1 MSRIATSV
9 ASFSWQRAAVRRAC
23 SSGVS
28 RGSVLSSSR
37 CSLLTLRVQ
46 PETLDLRGDG
56 RLDEAVDR
64 LAARPT
70 LTDLGRRNRDR
81 LELEEEDAVGRREAS
96 ARLAQLL
103 VGDARPHRHPE
114 ARELEHALGALPPVE
129 VGELV
134 AADDEDRVPQPPG
147 FE

>member
-28 RGSVLSSSR
+28 RASVLSPSR

-81 LELEEEDAVGRREAS
+81 LELEEKGAVGRREAS
-96 ARLAQLL
+96 APL
-103 VGDARPHRHPE
+103 
-114 ARELEHALGALPPVE
+114 
-129 VGELV
+129 
-134 AADDEDRVPQPPG
+134 PQPPPG
-147 FE
+147 GAPPPPPPPARAP